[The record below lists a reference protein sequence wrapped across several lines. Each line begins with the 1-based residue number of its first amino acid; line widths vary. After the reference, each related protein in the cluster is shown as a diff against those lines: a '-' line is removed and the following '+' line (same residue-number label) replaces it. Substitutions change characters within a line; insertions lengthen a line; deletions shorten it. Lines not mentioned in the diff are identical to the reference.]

1 MAVLNDFKKMAENG
15 SLACCCIKAALELSG
30 ENSTDKNI
38 CHILNRL
45 YYSSL
50 NNCID
55 EDCFV
60 KDADKI
66 FTFLGVSARLIK
78 GDVNSYK
85 SHKYCILEYSSVN
98 NDSNSNYV
106 LYKGGELYYNP
117 REDVPNGIPNG
128 IPNGNIISVKVVA
141 F

>member
-66 FTFLGVSARLIK
+66 FTFLGVNARLVK

-85 SHKYCILEYSSVN
+85 SHKYCILEYS
-98 NDSNSNYV
+98 DSNSNNNYV

-117 REDVPNGIPNG
+117 REDDITNG
-128 IPNGNIISVKVVA
+128 IPNGNITSVKVVA